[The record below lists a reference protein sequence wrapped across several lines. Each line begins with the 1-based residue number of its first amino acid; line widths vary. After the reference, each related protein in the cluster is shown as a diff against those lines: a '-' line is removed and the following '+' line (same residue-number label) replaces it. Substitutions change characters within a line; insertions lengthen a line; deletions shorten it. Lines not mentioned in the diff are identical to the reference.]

1 MADPKP
7 FAKYNSVDMIPDTMT
22 FGLSYNTQ
30 ISTSP
35 LNGSIKT
42 VQLPG
47 ARWSARLSYTNLSE
61 DETNTLLAWLSSL
74 NGMAGRFTM
83 YDFSHPATK
92 NGVTAGTVNNVASA
106 GGLNVV
112 TFSSLTGGELEVG
125 DLFTLQPLSPYVGEK
140 ELKIVVGKTDG
151 LNYTVEPEFRRP
163 ISYYAVTAIGVGSTA
178 LCRMMLTSDDQA
190 EKAVQ
195 SKIYLGAVTI
205 ECTEQFYNE

>member
-1 MADPKP
+1 MADKP
-7 FAKYNSVDMIPDTMT
+7 FAKYNAADMIPDTMT

-47 ARWSARLSYTNLSE
+47 GRWSARLSYNNLSE
-61 DETNTLLAWLSSL
+61 DETNTLLAWLGSL
-74 NGMAGRFTM
+74 QGMAGRFTM

-92 NGVTAGTVNNVASA
+92 NGVSTRNIASVAAA
-106 GGLNVV
+106 GGLNIIS
-112 TFSSLTGGELEVG
+112 FDASPAGELEIG
-125 DLFTLQPLSPYVGEK
+125 DMFTINLDSPYGGEK
-140 ELKIVVGKTDG
+140 ELKIVVDKTDS
-151 LNYTVEPEFRRP
+151 NTYTVEPEFRRETTDYP
-163 ISYYAVTAIGVGSTA
+163 GLSISTGTNA

-195 SKIYLGAVTI
+195 SKIYLGSITI
-205 ECTEQFYNE
+205 ECAEQFYNE

>member
-1 MADPKP
+1 MADKP

-22 FGLSYNTQ
+22 FGLSFNTQ

-47 ARWSARLSYTNLSE
+47 GRWSARLNYNNLSE
-61 DETNTLLAWLSSL
+61 DETNTLLAWLGDLS
-74 NGMAGRFTM
+74 GMAGRFTM
-83 YDFSHPATK
+83 YDFSHPVTK
-92 NGVTAGTVNNVASA
+92 NGVTGGTVSGVASA

-112 TFSSLTGGELEVG
+112 NFSSLTGGELEIG
-125 DLFTLQPLSPYVGEK
+125 DLFTINLESPYSGEK
-140 ELKIVVGKTDG
+140 ELKIVVGKSSGTS
-151 LNYTVEPEFRRP
+151 YTVQPEFRRATTE
-163 ISYYAVTAIGVGSTA
+163 YAGCDIGTAANA

-195 SKIYLGAVTI
+195 SKIYLGSITI
-205 ECTEQFYNE
+205 ECVEQFYNE